1 MAVNLIPLHHS
12 YTFCH
17 LPNAHTF
24 KDIYA
29 ACGRLLPVITAPLPP
44 HTPIPNPTHFQTLN
58 TTGIQVFTWSPL
70 RMRCAWPTSSH
81 CTCRSRPSPRISST
95 VGLTCGEAWDTIA
108 GCVDLL
114 DTAAIKGRGCHIR
127 AGGCLFRCGHRHLRG
142 QERPCMATPFDLLL
156 HTTSPLL
163 PPSLQT
169 MPSPRSIIRPSC
181 IQQRPCHCPFLRLPP
196 HPLPFSPL
204 PCR

>member
-1 MAVNLIPLHHS
+1 MRSPASRHHC
-12 YTFCH
+12 T
-17 LPNAHTF
+17 PPPAHTHPQSHTFPHF
-24 KDIYA
+24 KHYRYPGIHMVTFEDA
-29 ACGRLLPVITAPLPP
+29 LRVADFFSLHMPLTPVTKDLFNGGSDVRGGVGHDCRL
-44 HTPIPNPTHFQTLN
+44 
-58 TTGIQVFTWSPL
+58 
-70 RMRCAWPTSSH
+70 
-81 CTCRSRPSPRISST
+81 
-95 VGLTCGEAWDTIA
+95 
-108 GCVDLL
+108 CVDLL